1 MATVFSPLHLVQR
14 GIQDFVNISIE
25 GKKIGVISI
34 IWMECH
40 LVIRVQLI
48 NVDLLPLWRNGK
60 EKEERGDY
68 EKETFAS
75 SQNLPQWSPDQWFQ
89 EWIYHT
95 TKSHHDSTN
104 STSSHQGAETALV
117 AHFSSVFFDTPMCF
131 ICDFASFLTLSCSF
145 ARRMVVNDKKVTWV
159 AAAEGGL
166 SRSGSEWFSQKVD
179 KIWGQKIDT
188 PLTRFEDKVL
198 GVVHKWRHRQT

>member
-145 ARRMVVNDKKVTWV
+145 ARRMVVNDRKKLLELLQQREVFQ
-159 AAAEGGL
+159 GL
-166 SRSGSEWFSQKVD
+166 ALNDSAK
-179 KIWGQKIDT
+179 K
-188 PLTRFEDKVL
+188 LTKFEDKRL
-198 GVVHKWRHRQT
+198 TLLWQDLRTKF